1 MGDTAENWL
10 KKAAEKLQN
19 AGIASAQLDAELIL
33 ARALKIERTALH
45 ANPQKKISKLKLFH
59 ANNWL
64 NRRAR
69 RVPLAYIFS
78 EKEFYGRDFFVNQN
92 VLVPRPETE
101 TLVEI
106 TKRIS
111 EQIYAE
117 KAGEKVKILDVGTGS
132 GIIPVTLAAELGE
145 KVAVCASDISLKA
158 LSVANL
164 NAKRIL
170 GHEIPLFISDLLA
183 KIPSEILQEIEIIT
197 ANLPYVNREW
207 INFAEANELHHE
219 PQIALYAE
227 DGGIELIKKL
237 IQQTEICPKLKFL
250 VLEADPE
257 QFAEIETFTAKFG
270 FSNSETQNYTITLQK

>member
-10 KKAAEKLQN
+10 KKAAQKLQN

-207 INFAEANELHHE
+207 INFAVANELHHE

>member
-10 KKAAEKLQN
+10 KKAAKKLQN

-64 NRRAR
+64 NQRAK

-78 EKEFYGRDFFVNQN
+78 EKEFYGRNFFVNQN

-106 TKRIS
+106 TGQIA
-111 EQIYAE
+111 EQIYA
-117 KAGEKVKILDVGTGS
+117 KNAGKKVKILDIGTGS
-132 GIIPVTLAAELGE
+132 GIIPVTLVAELGE
-145 KVAVCASDISLKA
+145 KVAVSASDISLKSLA
-158 LSVANL
+158 VANL

-170 GHEIPLFISDLLA
+170 GHEIPLFTSNLLT
-183 KIPSEILQEIEIIT
+183 KIPSETLQETEIIT
-197 ANLPYVNREW
+197 ANLPYVDREW
-207 INFAEANELHHE
+207 INFSEANELHHE

-227 DGGIELIKKL
+227 DGGLELIKKL
-237 IQQTEICPKLKFL
+237 IQQTEACPKLKFL

-257 QFAEIETFTAKFG
+257 QFTEIEAFATKFG
-270 FSNSETQNYTITLQK
+270 FSKSEIQNYTIVLQK

>member
-1 MGDTAENWL
+1 MGGTAENWL
-10 KKAAEKLQN
+10 KKAAQKLQN

-33 ARALKIERTALH
+33 ARALKIERTTLH

-64 NRRAR
+64 NQRAR
-69 RVPLAYIFS
+69 RVPRAYIFS

-106 TKRIS
+106 TKQIA

-117 KAGEKVKILDVGTGS
+117 KAGEKVKILDIGTGS
-132 GIIPVTLAAELGE
+132 GIIPVTLATELGE
-145 KVAVCASDISLKA
+145 KVEVCASDISLKA
-158 LSVANL
+158 LAVANL

-170 GHEIPLFISDLLA
+170 GYEILLFTSNLLA
-183 KIPSEILQEIEIIT
+183 KIPSKTLQETEIIT
-197 ANLPYVNREW
+197 ANLPYVNRAW
-207 INFAEANELHHE
+207 INFTEANELHHE

-227 DGGIELIKKL
+227 DGGLELIKNL
-237 IQQTEICPKLKFL
+237 IQQTETCPKLKFL

-257 QFAEIETFTAKFG
+257 QFAEIETYATQFG
-270 FSNSETQNYTITLQK
+270 FSNSETQNYIIVLQK

>member
-1 MGDTAENWL
+1 MGDAAENWL

-19 AGIASAQLDAELIL
+19 AGITSAQLDAELIL

-64 NRRAR
+64 NQRAK

-78 EKEFYGRDFFVNQN
+78 EKEFYGRNFFVNQN

-106 TKRIS
+106 TEQIA
-111 EQIYAE
+111 EQIYA
-117 KAGEKVKILDVGTGS
+117 KNAGKKVKILDIGTGS

>member
-1 MGDTAENWL
+1 MGGTAENWL
-10 KKAAEKLQN
+10 KKAAQKLQN

-33 ARALKIERTALH
+33 ARALKIERTTLH

-64 NRRAR
+64 NQRAR

-106 TKRIS
+106 TKQIA

-117 KAGEKVKILDVGTGS
+117 KAGEKVKILDIGTGS
-132 GIIPVTLAAELGE
+132 GIIPVTLATELGE
-145 KVAVCASDISLKA
+145 KVEVCASDISLKA
-158 LSVANL
+158 LAVANL

-170 GHEIPLFISDLLA
+170 GYEILLFTSNLLA
-183 KIPSEILQEIEIIT
+183 KIPSKTLQETEIIT
-197 ANLPYVNREW
+197 ANLPYVNRAW
-207 INFAEANELHHE
+207 INFTEANELHHE

-227 DGGIELIKKL
+227 DGGLELIKNL
-237 IQQTEICPKLKFL
+237 IQQTETCPKLKFL

-257 QFAEIETFTAKFG
+257 QFAEIETYATQFG
-270 FSNSETQNYTITLQK
+270 FSNSETQNYIIVLQK